1 MRFRSAWKKTA
12 VPAAAAIAN
21 AARNWVDETFPTR
34 EAYVCTRRHLK
45 ALTAALTAWKSPRMG
60 DVAKILS
67 EKGGDVLRIS
77 GDATVFEAVSAMV
90 DANVGAILV
99 TDADERIAGIFT
111 ERDYLR
117 RIAVEGRTSRDTLV
131 REVMSSPVI
140 AVGPE
145 TSVEEAM
152 ALMTDRRIRHAP
164 VTEGGRLVGIVSI
177 GDLVRQQSQEQSF
190 TIRYLTEYIGA
201 R

>member
-1 MRFRSAWKKTA
+1 MA
-12 VPAAAAIAN
+12 
-21 AARNWVDETFPTR
+21 
-34 EAYVCTRRHLK
+34 
-45 ALTAALTAWKSPRMG
+45 

-67 EKGGDVLRIS
+67 EKGGDVIRIS
-77 GDATVFEAVSAMV
+77 GDATVFDAVKKMV

-99 TDADERIAGIFT
+99 TGKNPDSIEGIFT

-131 REVMSSPVI
+131 RDVMTSPVLV
-140 AVGPE
+140 VGPE

-164 VTEGGRLVGIVSI
+164 VVEEDRLVGMVSI
-177 GDLVRQQSQEQSF
+177 GDLVRLQSQEQSF
-190 TIRYLTEYIGA
+190 KIRYLTEYISAG
-201 R
+201 

>member
-1 MRFRSAWKKTA
+1 MA
-12 VPAAAAIAN
+12 
-21 AARNWVDETFPTR
+21 
-34 EAYVCTRRHLK
+34 
-45 ALTAALTAWKSPRMG
+45 

-67 EKGGDVLRIS
+67 EKGSDVIRIA
-77 GDATVFEAVSAMV
+77 GDATVFDAIKKMV
-90 DANVGAILV
+90 EANVGAILV
-99 TDADERIAGIFT
+99 TGSDPDKIEGIFT

-131 REVMSSPVI
+131 REVMTSPVI

-145 TSVEEAM
+145 TTVEEAM

-164 VTEGGRLVGIVSI
+164 VIDDDHLLGMVSI
-177 GDLVRQQSQEQSF
+177 GDLVRLLSQEQSF
-190 TIRYLTEYIGA
+190 KIRYLTEYISA